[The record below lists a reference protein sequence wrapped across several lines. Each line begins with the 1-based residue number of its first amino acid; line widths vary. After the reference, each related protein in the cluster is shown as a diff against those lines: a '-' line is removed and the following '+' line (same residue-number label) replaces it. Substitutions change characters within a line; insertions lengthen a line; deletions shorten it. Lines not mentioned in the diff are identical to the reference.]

1 MFGAKKR
8 TAGSRPDKVYK
19 DVCSAFDSKDIKYN
33 RDEEKFMVYST
44 FKGDDLPIKL
54 TISVNEEMPILCFD
68 ALLDFQAPAGSY
80 SAIMGGLNE
89 INSTLHFGAF
99 VLDPESGRVIYRYHH
114 MFAEYLPSKDVIL
127 SITKMVVDIVDAN
140 DGNLKKLIP
149 EHTSFKDPMFN

>member
-8 TAGSRPDKVYK
+8 TAGSKPAKVYK
-19 DVCSAFDSKDIKYN
+19 DVCEAFTSKDIKYN
-33 RDEEKFMVYST
+33 TDEEKLMVYST

-54 TISVNEEMPILCFD
+54 TVSVNDEMPVLCFD
-68 ALLDFQAPAGSY
+68 ALLDFQAPMGSHA
-80 SAIMGGLNE
+80 AIMNGLNE

-114 MFAEYLPSKDVIL
+114 MFAEYIPSRDVIL
-127 SITKMVVDIVDAN
+127 SITEMVVGIVDAN

-149 EHTSFKDPMFN
+149 ERSEFKDPMFN